1 MMVKPPLKK
10 LESQVDS
17 KYTLVT
23 LAAKRARE
31 LTDGE
36 PCLAESTHA
45 TDKPVSLAFYEI
57 AEGEVTYKRTNIS
70 LSQSLLVLQHIRQLK
85 WLVVFVKKGQRSRL

>member
-1 MMVKPPLKK
+1 MMVKPPLKT
-10 LESQVDS
+10 LEKQVDS

-36 PCLAESTHA
+36 SCLAESTHP

-57 AEGEVTYKRTNIS
+57 AEGEVTYKRTKEGI
-70 LSQSLLVLQHIRQLK
+70 K
-85 WLVVFVKKGQRSRL
+85 

>member
-23 LAAKRARE
+23 LTAKRARE
-31 LTDGE
+31 ILDE
-36 PCLAESTHA
+36 DRQQNASDA
-45 TDKPVSLAFYEI
+45 RKPVSI
-57 AEGEVTYKRTNIS
+57 ALHEVAKGKITYKRVKEN
-70 LSQSLLVLQHIRQLK
+70 LK
-85 WLVVFVKKGQRSRL
+85 